1 VLERADSRHM
11 LEVLVLLLRYQLDL
25 NANIK
30 IQHLIYKCI
39 GKVTKFSKFGHEHL
53 QYIISE
59 TNSLFTTF
67 DIKMDHPL
75 VKTIRNIWK
84 SDLLS
89 MNFAPYVDEIIK
101 NMDLN
106 PNLRQI
112 YREANSSENMPLEKE
127 KEVKST

>member
-1 VLERADSRHM
+1 MLIYFLIDLDENTIENKEEITKTVNRIILFVLERADSRHM

-39 GKVTKFSKFGHEHL
+39 GKVTKFPKFGHENL
-53 QYIISE
+53 QYIIAE
-59 TNSLFTTF
+59 TNALFNAF
-67 DIKMDHPL
+67 DIKIDHPL

-89 MNFAPYVDEIIK
+89 SNFASFVD
-101 NMDLN
+101 
-106 PNLRQI
+106 
-112 YREANSSENMPLEKE
+112 
-127 KEVKST
+127 